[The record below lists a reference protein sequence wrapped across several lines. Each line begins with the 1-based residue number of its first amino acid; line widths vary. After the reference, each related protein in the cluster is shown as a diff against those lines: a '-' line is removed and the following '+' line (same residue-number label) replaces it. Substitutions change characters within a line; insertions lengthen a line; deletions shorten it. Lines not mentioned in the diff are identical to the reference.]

1 MEFRKRMK
9 NQLTFK
15 IQDFSG
21 WTMFIFGL
29 LAILLGLVGLIRPEW
44 TLTLLNFNIIERIQ
58 RADTDYTLVFVTA
71 SSMASFNMGIYYILA
86 VFSNFKPFY
95 AWTVPFRVVTFS
107 VFLLAVLSNL
117 APLAFIGV
125 ALWELTGAL
134 FTGVAL
140 YLERRK
146 KA

>member
-1 MEFRKRMK
+1 MK
-9 NQLTFK
+9 NHLSFK

-44 TLTLLNFNIIERIQ
+44 SLALLNFEVVERTQ
-58 RADTDYTLVFVTA
+58 RAAADYTLVFVTA